1 MKTNIE
7 KEIEDLIKKDLEALN
22 ISKGDSA
29 QKLWQYRDANFLNG
43 SYDDIFLKYAK
54 EMELTYDD
62 NDSEM

>member
-7 KEIEDLIKKDLEALN
+7 KEIEDLIKRDLEALN